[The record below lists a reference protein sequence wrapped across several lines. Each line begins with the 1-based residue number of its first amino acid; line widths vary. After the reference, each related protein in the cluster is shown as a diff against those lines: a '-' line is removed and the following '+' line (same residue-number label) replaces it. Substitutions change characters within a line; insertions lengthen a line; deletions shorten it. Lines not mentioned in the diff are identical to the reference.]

1 MADSFG
7 RSLMLIQ
14 KTLADAKS
22 IPFDAKLWP
31 PALRT
36 PLARAYALFV
46 QREMALTRNGNHVLD
61 LYDHQ

>member
-36 PLARAYALFV
+36 PLRQAYALFV
-46 QREMALTRNGNHVLD
+46 QRDMALTGDGNHVLD